1 MQLQNQWKN
10 LMEVVGGGDRFL
22 GFLTK
27 KENFLGFLQFQMD
40 LNNTSLK
47 RLSKKLSK
55 AKFLQF

>member
-1 MQLQNQWKN
+1 
-10 LMEVVGGGDRFL
+10 MEKPKGGEGERFL

-27 KENFLGFLQFQMD
+27 LRIFLGFLQFQMD